1 MIKKLY
7 AKIFKLADRNIV
19 KKRLSSG
26 LKTPSY
32 LKEELDI
39 VYGGDSERNR
49 VDIYYL
55 KKERLLK
62 MKAITDTD
70 FDSEVLN
77 AKGVVLVDF
86 WAEWCGPCRQM
97 LPILEEI
104 SKEMG
109 DKVKICK
116 VNVDESPDKA
126 AELGIRSI
134 PSIFLYKDGKQVDVK
149 VGLNPKSAMVS
160 WIESNL

>member
-1 MIKKLY
+1 
-7 AKIFKLADRNIV
+7 
-19 KKRLSSG
+19 
-26 LKTPSY
+26 
-32 LKEELDI
+32 
-39 VYGGDSERNR
+39 
-49 VDIYYL
+49 
-55 KKERLLK
+55 

-134 PSIFLYKDGKQVDVK
+134 PSIFLYKDGKQIDVK